1 MVLKHSSPQMHT
13 AAYFA
18 QSLNKAVDLT
28 EIRCYNALFLN
39 FRETTMA
46 TENNLETMD
55 KASSAFAVTHKNQ
68 PLHDSVRQALE
79 SYFSQLK
86 GQTPN
91 NLYELVLAEV
101 EMPLMEAVMEYTKGN
116 QSRAAILLG
125 LSRGTLRKKLKIYGM
140 LD

>member
-1 MVLKHSSPQMHT
+1 MAMNNTPET
-13 AAYFA
+13 T
-18 QSLNKAVDLT
+18 DLT
-28 EIRCYNALFLN
+28 QGA
-39 FRETTMA
+39 A
-46 TENNLETMD
+46 
-55 KASSAFAVTHKNQ
+55 SAFTVTHKNQ

-79 SYFSQLK
+79 NYFSQLK
-86 GQTPN
+86 GQVPS

-101 EMPLMEAVMEYTKGN
+101 EMPLMEAVMDYTKGN

>member
-1 MVLKHSSPQMHT
+1 MNLERQ
-13 AAYFA
+13 
-18 QSLNKAVDLT
+18 
-28 EIRCYNALFLN
+28 
-39 FRETTMA
+39 TMA
-46 TENNLETMD
+46 TTNTLETTETGQ
-55 KASSAFAVTHKNQ
+55 KGATPFIVAHKNQ

-79 SYFSQLK
+79 SYFAQLK
-86 GQTPN
+86 GQAPN

-101 EMPLMEAVMEYTKGN
+101 EVPLIEAVMEFTRGN

>member
-1 MVLKHSSPQMHT
+1 MT
-13 AAYFA
+13 T
-18 QSLNKAVDLT
+18 N
-28 EIRCYNALFLN
+28 
-39 FRETTMA
+39 TTM
-46 TENNLETMD
+46 TETEAGQKTQ
-55 KASSAFAVTHKNQ
+55 SAFIVAHKNQ

-79 SYFSQLK
+79 SYFAQLK
-86 GQTPN
+86 GQPPT

-101 EMPLMEAVMEYTKGN
+101 EVPLLEAVMEYTKGN

>member
-1 MVLKHSSPQMHT
+1 MAT
-13 AAYFA
+13 
-18 QSLNKAVDLT
+18 NT
-28 EIRCYNALFLN
+28 NI
-39 FRETTMA
+39 ETTDMSH
-46 TENNLETMD
+46 
-55 KASSAFAVTHKNQ
+55 KVASPFTVAHKNQ

-79 SYFSQLK
+79 SYFTQLK
-86 GQTPN
+86 GQAPN

-101 EMPLMEAVMEYTKGN
+101 EVPLLEAVMEYTKGN

>member
-1 MVLKHSSPQMHT
+1 MAIEST
-13 AAYFA
+13 
-18 QSLNKAVDLT
+18 NNT
-28 EIRCYNALFLN
+28 N
-39 FRETTMA
+39 A
-46 TENNLETMD
+46 TEASQT
-55 KASSAFAVTHKNQ
+55 ASSFIVAHKNQ

-79 SYFSQLK
+79 SYFNQLT
-86 GQTPN
+86 GQIPK

-101 EMPLMEAVMEYTKGN
+101 EVPLLEAVMEYTKGN

>member
-1 MVLKHSSPQMHT
+1 MAINTLENT
-13 AAYFA
+13 
-18 QSLNKAVDLT
+18 D
-28 EIRCYNALFLN
+28 
-39 FRETTMA
+39 A
-46 TENNLETMD
+46 TE
-55 KASSAFAVTHKNQ
+55 KSSSLFNVAHKNQ

-79 SYFSQLK
+79 SYFVQLK
-86 GQTPN
+86 DQAPN

-101 EMPLMEAVMEYTKGN
+101 EVPLIQAVMEFTKGN

>member
-1 MVLKHSSPQMHT
+1 
-13 AAYFA
+13 
-18 QSLNKAVDLT
+18 
-28 EIRCYNALFLN
+28 
-39 FRETTMA
+39 MA
-46 TENNLETMD
+46 TNNSALE
-55 KASSAFAVTHKNQ
+55 SADSKQKGNSPFNVAHKNQ

-79 SYFSQLK
+79 SYFTQLK
-86 GQTPN
+86 GQAPN

-101 EMPLMEAVMEYTKGN
+101 EVPLLEAVMEYTKEN